1 MKREDWEKSTGKKF
15 TKERRKIRHRTTRY
29 RASRAYE
36 RVIDELGAYTETIEG
51 RPDLDASA
59 RKSDN
64 AALAA
69 ILKFGRRFSALY
81 EAAAWEMNRR
91 YDATDHGR
99 EVARIMG
106 EIRQGIFIGHMGSRT
121 VGEMVTAET
130 IKRRR
135 ELKAKYKR
143 EHR

>member
-15 TKERRKIRHRTTRY
+15 TKERRAIRRLETNE
-29 RASRAYE
+29 RARRAY
-36 RVIDELGAYTETIEG
+36 VYAIDYLGAYTENIEG
-51 RPDLDASA
+51 RNNPDASV

>member
-1 MKREDWEKSTGKKF
+1 MKREEWEKSTGKKF
-15 TKERRKIRHRTTRY
+15 TKERSKSRREETNV
-29 RASRAYE
+29 RARRAY
-36 RVIDELGAYTETIEG
+36 VYAIDYLGAYTENIEG
-51 RPDLDASA
+51 RNNPDASV

-99 EVARIMG
+99 EVERIIAEMG
-106 EIRQGIFIGHMGSRT
+106 HHMNPGCTLIASRR
-121 VGEMVTAET
+121 
-130 IKRRR
+130 K